1 MTRRLAFLLIVVLAV
16 GAATAEEE
24 AKGIAWMHDLDRAIA
39 LAKEDGRPVIAYFTF
54 ET

>member
-1 MTRRLAFLLIVVLAV
+1 MKRRLAVLLIVALAA
-16 GAATAEEE
+16 GTAFAEDE
-24 AKGIAWMHDLDRAIA
+24 AKGIDWLHDLDRAMA